1 MKKKE
6 DQLISAVNAMSQLDD
21 KNKVDI
27 KGKKYAEV
35 HTRVQAFREAYGEDG
50 KILTNIHVADEDRV
64 LAETTIHVMVDGS
77 WRKIANDFAEEYRG
91 VGMVNKTSALENCIT
106 SSIGRALSAC
116 GLSGGNYASFEEV
129 DHAMNGKAESK
140 PVKSK
145 PVKKKA
151 TDETPTEKDS
161 LANADEMKTVDQ
173 AKLFSEGF
181 IKYSVFHDD
190 NIESFRE
197 WYKKNFASIRKLQEI
212 DPETREEFDVKVA
225 ELTDKIKQK
234 QQTTEVQND

>member
-27 KGKKYAEV
+27 KGKKYSEV

-50 KILTNIHVADEDRV
+50 KILTNIHVADEERV
-64 LAETTIHVMVDGS
+64 LAETTIHVIVDGT

-140 PVKSK
+140 PVK
-145 PVKKKA
+145 KKA
-151 TDETPTEKDS
+151 KKESKELNKLSD
-161 LANADEMKTVDQ
+161 ADEITTAEQ
-173 AKLFSEGF
+173 AKLFAEGF
-181 IKYSVFHDD
+181 IKYSVFHDS
-190 NIESFRE
+190 NIESFTD
-197 WYKKNFASIRKLQEI
+197 WYKKNLGSIKKMEEVDPDTRFQFDADILEI
-212 DPETREEFDVKVA
+212 TN
-225 ELTDKIKQK
+225 KIKQ
-234 QQTTEVQND
+234 QQNKEVITND

>member
-21 KNKVDI
+21 KNKVNI
-27 KGKKYAEV
+27 KGKLYAEV

-50 KILTNIHVADEDRV
+50 KILTSIHVADEERV
-64 LAETTIHVMVDGS
+64 LAETTIHVIVDGT

-140 PVKSK
+140 PVK
-145 PVKKKA
+145 KKA
-151 TDETPTEKDS
+151 KKESKELNKLSD
-161 LANADEMKTVDQ
+161 ADEITTAEQ
-173 AKLFSEGF
+173 AKLFAEGF
-181 IKYSVFHDD
+181 IKYSVFHDS
-190 NIESFRE
+190 NIESFTD
-197 WYKKNFASIRKLQEI
+197 WYKKNLGSIKKMEEVDPDTRFQFDADILEI
-212 DPETREEFDVKVA
+212 TN
-225 ELTDKIKQK
+225 KIKQ
-234 QQTTEVQND
+234 QQNKEVITND

>member
-27 KGKKYAEV
+27 KGKKYSEV
-35 HTRVQAFREAYGEDG
+35 HTRVQAFRLAYGEDG
-50 KILTNIHVADEDRV
+50 KILTNIHVADEERV
-64 LAETTIHVMVDGS
+64 LAETTIHVIVDGT

-106 SSIGRALSAC
+106 SSIGRALTAC

-140 PVKSK
+140 PVK
-145 PVKKKA
+145 KKA
-151 TDETPTEKDS
+151 KKESKELNKLSD
-161 LANADEMKTVDQ
+161 ADEITTAEQ
-173 AKLFSEGF
+173 AKLFAEGF
-181 IKYSVFHDD
+181 IKYSVFHDS
-190 NIESFRE
+190 NIESFTD
-197 WYKKNFASIRKLQEI
+197 WYKKNLGSIKKMEEVDPDTRYQFDADILEI
-212 DPETREEFDVKVA
+212 TN
-225 ELTDKIKQK
+225 KIKQ
-234 QQTTEVQND
+234 QQNKEVITND

>member
-27 KGKKYAEV
+27 KGKKYIEV

-50 KILTNIHVADEDRV
+50 KILTSIHVADEERV
-64 LAETTIHVMVDGS
+64 LAETTIHVIVDGT

-116 GLSGGNYASFEEV
+116 GLSGNNYASFEEV

-140 PVKSK
+140 PVK
-145 PVKKKA
+145 KKA
-151 TDETPTEKDS
+151 KKESKELNKLSD
-161 LANADEMKTVDQ
+161 ADEITTAEQ
-173 AKLFSEGF
+173 AKLFAEGF
-181 IKYSVFHDD
+181 IKYSVFHDS
-190 NIESFRE
+190 NIESFTD
-197 WYKKNFASIRKLQEI
+197 WYKKNLGSIKKMEEVDPDTRFQFDADILEI
-212 DPETREEFDVKVA
+212 TN
-225 ELTDKIKQK
+225 KIKQ
-234 QQTTEVQND
+234 QQNKEVITND

>member
-35 HTRVQAFREAYGEDG
+35 HTRVQAFRQAYGQDG
-50 KILTNIHVADEDRV
+50 KILTNIHVADEERV
-64 LAETTIHVMVDGS
+64 LAETTIHVIVDGT

-140 PVKSK
+140 PVK
-145 PVKKKA
+145 KKA
-151 TDETPTEKDS
+151 KKESKELNKLSD
-161 LANADEMKTVDQ
+161 ADEITTAEQ
-173 AKLFSEGF
+173 AKLFAEGF
-181 IKYSVFHDD
+181 IKYSVFHDS
-190 NIESFRE
+190 NIESFTN
-197 WYKKNFASIRKLQEI
+197 WYKRNFASIRKLQEI
-212 DPETREEFDVKVA
+212 DPETREEFDAKVI

>member
-21 KNKVDI
+21 KNKVNI
-27 KGKKYAEV
+27 KGKLYAEV
-35 HTRVQAFREAYGEDG
+35 HTRVQAFRQAYGEDG

-64 LAETTIHVMVDGS
+64 LAETTIHVIVDGT

-140 PVKSK
+140 PVK
-145 PVKKKA
+145 KKA
-151 TDETPTEKDS
+151 KKESKELNKLSD
-161 LANADEMKTVDQ
+161 ADEITTAEQ

-181 IKYSVFHDD
+181 IKYSVFHDS
-190 NIESFRE
+190 NIESFTD

-212 DPETREEFDVKVA
+212 DPETREEFDAKVI

>member
-1 MKKKE
+1 
-6 DQLISAVNAMSQLDD
+6 MSQLDD

-27 KGKKYAEV
+27 KGKKYSEV

-50 KILTNIHVADEDRV
+50 KILTNIHVADEERV
-64 LAETTIHVMVDGS
+64 LAETTIHVIVDGT

-140 PVKSK
+140 PVK
-145 PVKKKA
+145 KKA
-151 TDETPTEKDS
+151 KKESKELNKLSD
-161 LANADEMKTVDQ
+161 ADEITTAEQ
-173 AKLFSEGF
+173 AKLFAEGF
-181 IKYSVFHDD
+181 IKYSVFHDS
-190 NIESFRE
+190 NIESFTD
-197 WYKKNFASIRKLQEI
+197 WYKKNLGSIKKMEEVDPDTRFQFDADILEI
-212 DPETREEFDVKVA
+212 TN
-225 ELTDKIKQK
+225 KIKQ
-234 QQTTEVQND
+234 QQNKEVITND

>member
-64 LAETTIHVMVDGS
+64 LAETTIHVIVDGT

-140 PVKSK
+140 PVK
-145 PVKKKA
+145 KKA
-151 TDETPTEKDS
+151 KKESKELNKLSD
-161 LANADEMKTVDQ
+161 ADEITTAEQ

-181 IKYSVFHDD
+181 IKYSVFHDS
-190 NIESFRE
+190 NIESFTD

-212 DPETREEFDVKVA
+212 DPETREEFDAKVI

>member
-27 KGKKYAEV
+27 KGKKYSEV

-50 KILTNIHVADEDRV
+50 KILTSIHVADEERV
-64 LAETTIHVMVDGS
+64 LAETTIHVIVDGT

-140 PVKSK
+140 PVK
-145 PVKKKA
+145 KKA
-151 TDETPTEKDS
+151 KKESKELNKLSD
-161 LANADEMKTVDQ
+161 ADEITTAEQ
-173 AKLFSEGF
+173 AKLFAEGF
-181 IKYSVFHDD
+181 IKYSVFHDS
-190 NIESFRE
+190 NIESFTD
-197 WYKKNFASIRKLQEI
+197 WYKKNLGSIKKMEEVDPDTRFQFDADILEI
-212 DPETREEFDVKVA
+212 TN
-225 ELTDKIKQK
+225 KIKQ
-234 QQTTEVQND
+234 QQNKEVITND

>member
-27 KGKKYAEV
+27 KGKKYSEV
-35 HTRVQAFREAYGEDG
+35 HTRVQAFRLAYGEDG
-50 KILTNIHVADEDRV
+50 KILTNIHVADEERV
-64 LAETTIHVMVDGS
+64 LAETTIHVIVDGT

-140 PVKSK
+140 PVK
-145 PVKKKA
+145 KKA
-151 TDETPTEKDS
+151 KKESKELNKLSD
-161 LANADEMKTVDQ
+161 ADEITTAEQ
-173 AKLFSEGF
+173 AKLFAEGF
-181 IKYSVFHDD
+181 IKYSVFHDS
-190 NIESFRE
+190 NIESFTD
-197 WYKKNFASIRKLQEI
+197 WYKKNLGSIKKMEEVDPDTRFQFDADILEI
-212 DPETREEFDVKVA
+212 TN
-225 ELTDKIKQK
+225 KIKQ
-234 QQTTEVQND
+234 QQNKEVITND

>member
-27 KGKKYAEV
+27 KGKKYSEV
-35 HTRVQAFREAYGEDG
+35 HTRVQAFRLAYGEDG
-50 KILTNIHVADEDRV
+50 KILTNIHVADEERV
-64 LAETTIHVMVDGS
+64 LAETTIHVIVDGT

-140 PVKSK
+140 PVK
-145 PVKKKA
+145 KKA
-151 TDETPTEKDS
+151 KKESKELNKLSD
-161 LANADEMKTVDQ
+161 ADEITTAEQ
-173 AKLFSEGF
+173 AKLFAEGF
-181 IKYSVFHDD
+181 IKYSVFHDS
-190 NIESFRE
+190 NIESFTD
-197 WYKKNFASIRKLQEI
+197 WYKKNLGSIKKMEEVDPDTRYQFDADILEI
-212 DPETREEFDVKVA
+212 TN
-225 ELTDKIKQK
+225 KIKQ
-234 QQTTEVQND
+234 QQNKEVITND

>member
-64 LAETTIHVMVDGS
+64 LAETTIHVIVDGT

-140 PVKSK
+140 PVK
-145 PVKKKA
+145 KKA
-151 TDETPTEKDS
+151 KKESTELNKLSD
-161 LANADEMKTVDQ
+161 ADEITTAEQ

-181 IKYSVFHDD
+181 IKYSVFHDS
-190 NIESFRE
+190 NIESFTD

-212 DPETREEFDVKVA
+212 DPETREEFDAKVI

>member
-27 KGKKYAEV
+27 KGKKYSEV

-50 KILTNIHVADEDRV
+50 KILTSIHVADEERV
-64 LAETTIHVMVDGS
+64 LAETTIHVIVDGT

-140 PVKSK
+140 PVK
-145 PVKKKA
+145 KKA
-151 TDETPTEKDS
+151 KKESKELNKLSD
-161 LANADEMKTVDQ
+161 ADEITTAEQ
-173 AKLFSEGF
+173 AKLFAEGF
-181 IKYSVFHDD
+181 IKYSVFHDS
-190 NIESFRE
+190 NIESFTD
-197 WYKKNFASIRKLQEI
+197 WYKKNLGSIKKMEEVDPDTRYQFDADILEI
-212 DPETREEFDVKVA
+212 TN
-225 ELTDKIKQK
+225 KIKQ
-234 QQTTEVQND
+234 QQNKEVITND

>member
-6 DQLISAVNAMSQLDD
+6 DRLIQAVSKMADLPDE
-21 KNKVDI
+21 NKVNI
-27 KGKKYAEV
+27 KGKLYAEV
-35 HTRVQAFREAYGEDG
+35 HTRVQAFRLAYGEEG
-50 KILTNIHVADEDRV
+50 RIMTMIHQHDDEKV
-64 LAETTIHVMVDGS
+64 MTETTIQILRNDRWDTIG
-77 WRKIANDFAEEYRG
+77 NDFAEEYRG

-106 SSIGRALSAC
+106 SSIGRALSSCA
-116 GLSGGNYASFEEV
+116 LSGGNYASFEEV

-151 TDETPTEKDS
+151 TDATPTEKD

-190 NIESFRE
+190 NIESFTN
-197 WYKKNFASIRKLQEI
+197 WYKRNFASIRKLQEI
-212 DPETREEFDVKVA
+212 DPETREEFDAKVI

>member
-27 KGKKYAEV
+27 KGKKYSEV

-50 KILTNIHVADEDRV
+50 KILTNIHVADEERV
-64 LAETTIHVMVDGS
+64 LAETTIHVIVDGS
-77 WRKIANDFAEEYRG
+77 WRKIANDVAEEYRG

-140 PVKSK
+140 PVK
-145 PVKKKA
+145 KKA
-151 TDETPTEKDS
+151 KKESKELNKLSD
-161 LANADEMKTVDQ
+161 ADEITTAEQ
-173 AKLFSEGF
+173 AKLFAEGF
-181 IKYSVFHDD
+181 IKYSVFHVS
-190 NIESFRE
+190 NIESFTD
-197 WYKKNFASIRKLQEI
+197 WYKKNLGSIKKMEEVDPDTRFQFDADILEI
-212 DPETREEFDVKVA
+212 TN
-225 ELTDKIKQK
+225 KIKQ
-234 QQTTEVQND
+234 QQNKEVITND

>member
-27 KGKKYAEV
+27 KGKKYIEV

-50 KILTNIHVADEDRV
+50 KILTSIHVADEERV
-64 LAETTIHVMVDGS
+64 LAETTIHVIVDGT

-140 PVKSK
+140 PVK
-145 PVKKKA
+145 KKA
-151 TDETPTEKDS
+151 KKESKELNKLSD
-161 LANADEMKTVDQ
+161 ADEITTAEQ
-173 AKLFSEGF
+173 AKLFAEGF
-181 IKYSVFHDD
+181 IKYSVFHDS
-190 NIESFRE
+190 NIESFTD
-197 WYKKNFASIRKLQEI
+197 WYKKNLGSIKKMEEVDPDTRFQFDADILEI
-212 DPETREEFDVKVA
+212 TN
-225 ELTDKIKQK
+225 KIKQ
-234 QQTTEVQND
+234 QQNKEVITND

>member
-27 KGKKYAEV
+27 KGKKYSEV

-64 LAETTIHVMVDGS
+64 LAETTIHVIVDGT

-140 PVKSK
+140 PVK
-145 PVKKKA
+145 KKA
-151 TDETPTEKDS
+151 KKESKELNKLSD
-161 LANADEMKTVDQ
+161 ADEITTAEQ
-173 AKLFSEGF
+173 AKLFAEGF
-181 IKYSVFHDD
+181 IKYSVFHDS
-190 NIESFRE
+190 NIESFTD
-197 WYKKNFASIRKLQEI
+197 WYKKNLGSIKKMEEVDPDTRYQFDADILEI
-212 DPETREEFDVKVA
+212 TN
-225 ELTDKIKQK
+225 KIKQ
-234 QQTTEVQND
+234 QQNKEVITND

>member
-27 KGKKYAEV
+27 KGKKYSEV

-50 KILTNIHVADEDRV
+50 KILTNIHVADEERV
-64 LAETTIHVMVDGS
+64 LAETTIHVIVDGT

-140 PVKSK
+140 PVK
-145 PVKKKA
+145 KKA
-151 TDETPTEKDS
+151 KKESKELNKLSD
-161 LANADEMKTVDQ
+161 ADEITTAEQ
-173 AKLFSEGF
+173 AKLFAEGF
-181 IKYSVFHDD
+181 IKYSVFHDS
-190 NIESFRE
+190 NIESFTD
-197 WYKKNFASIRKLQEI
+197 WYKKNLGSIKKMEEVDPDTRYQFDADILEI
-212 DPETREEFDVKVA
+212 TN
-225 ELTDKIKQK
+225 KIKQ
-234 QQTTEVQND
+234 QQNKEVITND

>member
-21 KNKVDI
+21 KNKVNI
-27 KGKKYAEV
+27 KGKLYAEV
-35 HTRVQAFREAYGEDG
+35 HTRVQAFRQAYGEDG

-64 LAETTIHVMVDGS
+64 LAETTIHVIVDGT

-106 SSIGRALSAC
+106 SYIGRALSAC

-140 PVKSK
+140 PVK
-145 PVKKKA
+145 KKA
-151 TDETPTEKDS
+151 KKESKELNKLSD
-161 LANADEMKTVDQ
+161 ADEITTAEQ

-181 IKYSVFHDD
+181 IKYSVFHDS
-190 NIESFRE
+190 NIESFTD

-212 DPETREEFDVKVA
+212 DPETREEFDAKVI

>member
-6 DQLISAVNAMSQLDD
+6 DQLISAVNAMSELDD
-21 KNKVDI
+21 KHKVNI
-27 KGKKYAEV
+27 KGKLYAEV
-35 HTRVQAFREAYGEDG
+35 HTRVQAFRQAYGEDG

-64 LAETTIHVMVDGS
+64 LAETTIHVIVDGT

-140 PVKSK
+140 PVK
-145 PVKKKA
+145 KKA
-151 TDETPTEKDS
+151 KKESKELNKLSD
-161 LANADEMKTVDQ
+161 ADEITTAEQ
-173 AKLFSEGF
+173 AKLFAEGF
-181 IKYSVFHDD
+181 IKYSVFHDS
-190 NIESFRE
+190 NIESFTD
-197 WYKKNFASIRKLQEI
+197 WYKKNLGSIKKMEEVDPDTRFQFDADILEI
-212 DPETREEFDVKVA
+212 TN
-225 ELTDKIKQK
+225 KIKQ
-234 QQTTEVQND
+234 QQNKEVITND